1 MSVTLVTLLARRD
14 GLSRDEF
21 VAHYEANHRRIG
33 ERVLAGYATR
43 YVRRYVAPV
52 EGEHQPGEPDVVMEI
67 DFPDRATMQAF
78 FTSVQKSD
86 VAATIAED
94 EAKLF
99 ERSLIRTYIVEEEHS
114 SAI

>member
-1 MSVTLVTLLARRD
+1 
-14 GLSRDEF
+14 
-21 VAHYEANHRRIG
+21 
-33 ERVLAGYATR
+33 
-43 YVRRYVAPV
+43 
-52 EGEHQPGEPDVVMEI
+52 MEI